1 PTRISPRSLHDALP
15 IYLPGVAAGGIE
27 GSKPATPILR
37 NVSFTIE
44 PGEKAALIGPSG
56 AGKTTI
62 MRLLMRYMDPTSGT
76 ILIDGHDLRD
86 VRLSSWLNLIA
97 YVPQQAQVFD
107 GTIRD
112 NLLYRFSDEAVEV
125 DDQELWTMMRKL
137 KIDFGDRLTDGL
149 DTRVG

>member
-1 PTRISPRSLHDALP
+1 RVEMRNVCYAYAVEKRD
-15 IYLPGVAAGGIE
+15 LPGVAAGGIE

-76 ILIDGHDLRD
+76 ILVDSQDLRN

-97 YVPQQAQVFD
+97 YVPQPAQVFD
-107 GTIRD
+107 GTTRA
-112 NLLYRFSDEAVEV
+112 NLLYRFTDEAITVPDHEF
-125 DDQELWTMMRKL
+125 WAIMRQL
-137 KIDFGDRLTDGL
+137 MIDF
-149 DTRVG
+149 VH

>member
-1 PTRISPRSLHDALP
+1 DLVEMRNVCYAYAVEKRD
-15 IYLPGVAAGGIE
+15 LPGVAAGGIE
-27 GSKPATPILR
+27 GSKPATAVLR
-37 NVSFTIE
+37 NVSLTIA

-76 ILIDGHDLRD
+76 ILVDSQDLRN

-107 GTIRD
+107 RTIRD
-112 NLLYRFSDEAVEV
+112 NLLYRFTDEAITVP
-125 DDQELWTMMRKL
+125 DQELWAIMRKL
-137 KIDFGDRLTDGL
+137 KIDFGDLLTDGL
-149 DTRVG
+149 DTR